1 MRVPSR
7 RAVSAALRLVRW
19 ANALTAAAGVVVGA
33 WWAGWLAGWE
43 NAALVAMAAL
53 AAIGLTAAA
62 NAWNDLADV
71 EIDRLAHPNR
81 PLVTGALSPQSADR
95 IAMAA
100 ATGAVL
106 AASNVSVALG
116 LCSVG
121 VLLLMRLYS
130 PWIKRAGF
138 AGNLVVS
145 VLASLPFVYGSYAAG
160 HWARGLPLVLIAI
173 PFHLARELAKD
184 LDDREADR
192 IARRTLPVA
201 LGAPFARGAILAALV
216 AGAIALAFG
225 LAPLVE
231 SPPLLFAALT
241 PAMIALALATARTLR
256 GLPGSPAFFKLA
268 MVCAM
273 AALLVARA

>member
-33 WWAGWLAGWE
+33 WWAGWG
-43 NAALVAMAAL
+43 NAALVALAAL

-62 NAWNDLADV
+62 NGWNDLADV
-71 EIDRLAHPNR
+71 EIDRLAHPER
-81 PLVTGALSPQSADR
+81 PLVTGALSAHSADR
-95 IAMAA
+95 LSMLA

-106 AASNVSVALG
+106 AASNVSITLG
-116 LCSVG
+116 LCTVG

-138 AGNLVVS
+138 AGNLLVS

-160 HWARGLPLVLIAI
+160 HWMRGLPLVLIAI

-192 IARRTLPVA
+192 IARRTLPIT
-201 LGAPFARGAILAALV
+201 LGAPFARGAIIAALI
-216 AGAIALAFG
+216 ASAIALAFG

-231 SPPLLFAALT
+231 SPVLLFAALT
-241 PAMIALALATARTLR
+241 PAMIALALATARALR

>member
-1 MRVPSR
+1 MRVPSL
-7 RAVSAALRLVRW
+7 RAASAVLRLVRW
-19 ANALTAAAGVVVGA
+19 ANALTAAAAVVVGA
-33 WWAGWLAGWE
+33 WWAGWDH
-43 NAALVAMAAL
+43 AALVVFAAL

-62 NAWNDLADV
+62 NGWNDLADV
-71 EIDRLAHPNR
+71 EIDRLAHPER
-81 PLVTGALSPQSADR
+81 PLVTGALSARAADR
-95 IAMAA
+95 LSMLA

-106 AASNVSVALG
+106 AASNVSITLG
-116 LCSVG
+116 LCTVG

-138 AGNLVVS
+138 AGNLLVS

-160 HWARGLPLVLIAI
+160 HGMRALPLVLIAI

-201 LGAPFARGAILAALV
+201 LGAPFARGAIIAALV
-216 AGAIALAFG
+216 ASAVALAFG
-225 LAPLVE
+225 LAPLVA

-273 AALLVARA
+273 AALVVARA